1 MSTTLPPIEGLDTI
15 HDSSPSEEPQ
25 KLERNMDR
33 ERLKDVQTSDL
44 TDDRLNEDFVVWL
57 KTKGPS
63 WLLIILLAV
72 VAYLYIVNWQQGKV
86 NYRNEAWIALLESQT
101 PAAFE
106 DVAVQYP
113 DVDSIAQQA
122 RLRAAGMYLQS
133 AVLGRAIGST
143 EQDPVELAA
152 EDRTFNLERAAALYQ
167 EILSLDS
174 GALDTVVVTYTAMN
188 GLAAIAECNGDLD
201 AAAEW
206 YEKAATRASGHFPY
220 LAERARMRGSGSAS
234 YDRLVEIPE
243 SLPEPETLESLNVGT
258 DVPAPQSIDDVTS
271 IITLPEVPAP
281 SIPGKAPE
289 EDEDS
294 GLEP

>member
-1 MSTTLPPIEGLDTI
+1 MVQALPRIERLDTI
-15 HDSSPSEEPQ
+15 VDSFA
-25 KLERNMDR
+25 ERSLHRNRKASTMDR

-63 WLLIILLAV
+63 WLLIILVAV
-72 VAYLYIVNWQQGKV
+72 VAYLYIINWKQGQV

-113 DVDSIAQQA
+113 DVDSISQQA

-152 EDRTFNLERAAALYQ
+152 EDRTFNLDRAASLYR
-167 EILSLDS
+167 EIIAQDS
-174 GALDTVVVTYTAMN
+174 GSLDTVVVIYTAMN
-188 GLAAIAECNGDLD
+188 GLAAVAECNGDLS

-206 YEKAATRASGHFPY
+206 YEKAAVRASGHFPY
-220 LAERARMRGSGSAS
+220 LADRARTRGLSSAS
-234 YDRLVEIPE
+234 YDRLVEIPAA
-243 SLPEPETLESLNVGT
+243 LPEVESLESLDGGIGEEG
-258 DVPAPQSIDDVTS
+258 PQSIEDVTN
-271 IITLPEVPAP
+271 ILTLPEVPAP
-281 SIPGKAPE
+281 SLPDTPPVE
-289 EDEDS
+289 ET
-294 GLEP
+294 GQQP